1 VSADISSAV
10 VAVQAS
16 VPADKGAQAVTGPG
30 VIGAFGAHP
39 SRGFGDLVTQGLA
52 QVNQQLLTSQ
62 ADLQNLA
69 VGNVQNLHQIM
80 IRMEESKLSFQLM
93 MQVRS
98 RLLEAYQD
106 VMKMQV

>member
-1 VSADISSAV
+1 MSADPSGAIAAIQSSLPTEKT
-10 VAVQAS
+10 AS
-16 VPADKGAQAVTGPG
+16 PVGWSDAASTNATAKTG
-30 VIGAFGAHP
+30 
-39 SRGFGDLVTQGLA
+39 GFADLVSQGLE

-80 IRMEESKLSFQLM
+80 IRLEESKLSFQLM

-106 VMKMQV
+106 VMKMQL